1 MHIQYV
7 EYLIALNVTH
17 IILFSCTL
25 HIIHLVTKQCINAIY
40 PIPPGRAAS
49 RDNDEGSEESWEAG
63 DLLGKVLSPQATAFL
78 EECCGFEG
86 IKYLNLIQWV
96 CTHWGSM
103 YSLTERVLA
112 LWKVHQLQ
120 YYHDD

>member
-7 EYLIALNVTH
+7 EYIIALNITH

-49 RDNDEGSEESWEAG
+49 RDNDEGGEESWEAG
-63 DLLGKVLSPQATAFL
+63 NLLGKVLVLIKQVSLLVLFL
-78 EECCGFEG
+78 DQ
-86 IKYLNLIQWV
+86 NN
-96 CTHWGSM
+96 
-103 YSLTERVLA
+103 
-112 LWKVHQLQ
+112 
-120 YYHDD
+120 YY